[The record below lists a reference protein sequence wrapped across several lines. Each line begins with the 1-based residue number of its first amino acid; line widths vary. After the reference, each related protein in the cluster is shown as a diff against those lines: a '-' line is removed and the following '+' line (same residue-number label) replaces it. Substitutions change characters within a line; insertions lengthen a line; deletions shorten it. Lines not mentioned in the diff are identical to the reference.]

1 MAVSYGREASASQFC
16 MSNNIAAI
24 HQTPADE
31 WSGAAGWNMAQ
42 RDIAFFYKEKGAWLF
57 YCRFSTNYGAE
68 ADIGPAINALLVQ
81 TAEAKKAAAAA
92 PATPPPA
99 IVANNTNGNSSSS
112 SPPSA
117 SSPPTNKPPPAN
129 EMWPADKKSASGSDL
144 KMSAASIGG
153 RRATGG
159 AAAVAMGLGLAIA
172 AVVAAEA
179 RFVS

>member
-16 MSNNIAAI
+16 MSSNIAAI
-24 HQTPADE
+24 HQSPADE
-31 WSGAAGWNMAQ
+31 WSGAAGWGMAQ

-57 YCRFSTNYGAE
+57 YCRFSTNNGAE

-92 PATPPPA
+92 PATLPPA
-99 IVANNTNGNSSSS
+99 TNANNTNGTASS
-112 SPPSA
+112 SA
-117 SSPPTNKPPPAN
+117 SSTPTNKPPPAN

-144 KMSAASIGG
+144 KMSAASIDG

-179 RFVS
+179 RFVK